1 MFLSFYPFLSYFL
14 ILFLFNAQGK
24 EVNLFQPASEFLPM
38 IDEVCKC
45 LQSAILQALD
55 LFLSVLMQD
64 SHSPQV
70 FNSLV
75 NSTKEIKGA
84 KVENNKFCVSVHY
97 RNVDEKV
104 KYFSSVLEAFIY
116 LLVIILNN
124 VHIFLT

>member
-1 MFLSFYPFLSYFL
+1 MFLSSYPFLIF
-14 ILFLFNAQGK
+14 FLFNLQGK
-24 EVNLFQPASEFLPM
+24 EVNLLQPASEFLPM
-38 IDEVCKC
+38 IDEVCNC

-55 LFLSVLMQD
+55 LFLSVLMQN
-64 SHSPQV
+64 SHSSQV

-116 LLVIILNN
+116 LLVMILNSTYM
-124 VHIFLT
+124 FLT